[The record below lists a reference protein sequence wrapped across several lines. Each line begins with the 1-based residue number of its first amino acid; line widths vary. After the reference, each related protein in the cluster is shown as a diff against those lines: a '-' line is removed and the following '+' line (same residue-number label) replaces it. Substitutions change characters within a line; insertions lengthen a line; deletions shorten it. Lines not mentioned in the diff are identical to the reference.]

1 MKRLEL
7 SAEAELDMFEAA
19 LRYEG
24 EREGLG
30 FRFEVEVNRVFERI
44 VRNPFQFGELDTG
57 TRRALVH
64 HFRYGVFFT
73 VEAEVV
79 MVFGILHLHR
89 DPCVWQDRR

>member
-44 VRNPFQFGELDTG
+44 VRNPFQFGELLRSDG
-57 TRRALVH
+57 GSSHERPRVSRTR
-64 HFRYGVFFT
+64 
-73 VEAEVV
+73 
-79 MVFGILHLHR
+79 
-89 DPCVWQDRR
+89 